1 MTGPVRPERRAL
13 LELDALL
20 AELAALVSEGN
31 ANRFRDD
38 HRYRWIIER
47 LWIAIGNEASAYLT
61 YLGDPRRQ
69 PWRSLVELRNELAH
83 QRLPDIDRDKVWR
96 ATMLRPARLREQVQ
110 SLLS

>member
-1 MTGPVRPERRAL
+1 VIGPVRPERRAL

-20 AELAALVSEGN
+20 AELVTLIGEGD
-31 ANRFRDD
+31 ATRFRDD
-38 HRYRWIIER
+38 NRYRWIVER
-47 LWIAIGNEASAYLT
+47 LWIAIGNEAFAYLNH
-61 YLGDPRRQ
+61 LGDSRRQ

-96 ATMLRPARLREQVQ
+96 ATMLRAARLREQVQ